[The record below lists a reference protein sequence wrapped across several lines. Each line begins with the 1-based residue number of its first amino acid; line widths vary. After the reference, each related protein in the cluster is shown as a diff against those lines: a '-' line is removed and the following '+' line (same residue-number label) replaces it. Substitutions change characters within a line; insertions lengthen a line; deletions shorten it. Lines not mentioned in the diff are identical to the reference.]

1 MCAAAAHCQPP
12 PQRALHVV
20 SHKQA
25 GLGDTLVLKI
35 DNWPDDKV
43 DKWPDDKASPKNWVL
58 FFDGVPVK
66 GIHPDNTDFSNGRLE
81 FYLFRNNA
89 DEQSKKTWS
98 TLLHGCSFYREVTV
112 ALGPESG
119 PDTTIAPAEHFQL
132 IVVPRRAFGWYCIFL
147 GCLIAGVGAMAWW
160 SDVLRDRD
168 TNPGSGRRPFSLGR
182 CQMAWW
188 FVLILASYL
197 YIGLVNWDY
206 LNTIA
211 TSALALMGIS
221 AGTALGAVLIDSGK
235 ESQTDALKAEKA
247 ALTAQ
252 IGDLPPLIVAASPS
266 DQVALKDEL
275 SVKTARLAEVN
286 RLIAVLPTM
295 THQSKNVIEDLI
307 SDANGISLHR
317 FQIFVWTIVLGVVF
331 IGSVI
336 RELTMPEFGATLLAL
351 MGISSGT
358 YLGFKFP
365 EKKA

>member
-1 MCAAAAHCQPP
+1 
-12 PQRALHVV
+12 
-20 SHKQA
+20 
-25 GLGDTLVLKI
+25 
-35 DNWPDDKV
+35 
-43 DKWPDDKASPKNWVL
+43 
-58 FFDGVPVK
+58 
-66 GIHPDNTDFSNGRLE
+66 
-81 FYLFRNNA
+81 
-89 DEQSKKTWS
+89 
-98 TLLHGCSFYREVTV
+98 
-112 ALGPESG
+112 
-119 PDTTIAPAEHFQL
+119 
-132 IVVPRRAFGWYCIFL
+132 
-147 GCLIAGVGAMAWW
+147 
-160 SDVLRDRD
+160 
-168 TNPGSGRRPFSLGR
+168 
-182 CQMAWW
+182 
-188 FVLILASYL
+188 
-197 YIGLVNWDY
+197 
-206 LNTIA
+206 
-211 TSALALMGIS
+211 
-221 AGTALGAVLIDSGK
+221 LIDSGK